1 MSLWSLG
8 ASLSVGAIVG
18 GYSATLGEVG
28 SHRHGRGGDER
39 GGFVVKIEQKQGL
52 QRTVRPPTGEA
63 PSPQIQPSVSLL

>member
-1 MSLWSLG
+1 MG
-8 ASLSVGAIVG
+8 R
-18 GYSATLGEVG
+18 YSATLGDLG

-39 GGFVVKIEQKQGL
+39 GGFVVKIEQNPETEGL